1 MILSRAKMSETII
14 KEDSPLPIEGRD
26 LIPKRI
32 KILWA
37 FGAYGVAFMMNAVA
51 GLTFFYLISVLK
63 VSPALAGLVIFVPKL
78 FDAITDPIIGTWSDR
93 LVAGKSRRRP
103 FLFAGAFISA
113 LSFLM
118 VFATPVF
125 DSEILTA
132 AYVFT
137 GLMFLAIGYTLF
149 NIPYMSMPAEM
160 TNDYHER
167 SSIHGYRV
175 IAFQIAAFT
184 TGSIIPFILEEI
196 GRTDWLSY
204 AKVGLVGALMIFATM
219 MIAWAGTANARYT
232 EAPEIRPN
240 PFSEIGHVFKNGHFI
255 RLLLVKFCQLLG
267 IAATIAGFKY
277 FVLYGIGRNFTDLGL
292 YGASVFV
299 AALISVPLIIKL
311 SKRIGKS
318 QTYMV
323 SASFYVIA
331 VASWYFAD
339 PNGEPI
345 KYILMR
351 GVLLGAASTGN
362 VIMAMSMLTDI
373 INYDSKQTQIR
384 REGVFVSFY
393 SFVEKF
399 TFSLG
404 PLILGVAL
412 QWAGY
417 QESLSLEAK
426 KSPEIRHAMLLGVT
440 YVPVIMGLTSIW
452 LLSGYK
458 LKKEDIEG

>member
-1 MILSRAKMSETII
+1 MTDTTAKESEQ
-14 KEDSPLPIEGRD
+14 LPAEAPD
-26 LIPKRI
+26 LIPQRI
-32 KILWA
+32 KVLWA

-51 GLTFFYLISVLK
+51 GLTFFYLISVLN
-63 VSPALAGLVIFVPKL
+63 VSPALAGIVIFLPKL

-93 LVAGKSRRRP
+93 LGGGKSRRRP
-103 FLFAGAFISA
+103 FLFAGAIISG

-118 VFATPVF
+118 VFTTPVF
-125 DSEILTA
+125 DNEMLTA
-132 AYVFT
+132 SYVFT
-137 GLMFLAIGYTLF
+137 GLMLLAIGYTLF

-175 IAFQIAAFT
+175 VAFQIAAFT
-184 TGSIIPFILEEI
+184 TGAIIPFFLEEM
-196 GRTDWLSY
+196 GRTDWMTY
-204 AKVGLVGALMIFATM
+204 AKVGVVGAFLIFSTM
-219 MIAWAGTANARYT
+219 MIAWAGTAKARFT

-267 IAATIAGFKY
+267 VAATIAGFKY
-277 FVLYGIGRNFTDLGL
+277 FVLYGMGRDFSDLGL
-292 YGASVFV
+292 YGISVFV
-299 AALISVPLIIKL
+299 SAIISVPLTVKL

-323 SASFYVIA
+323 SASLYVLA

-339 PNGEPI
+339 PNGEPMS
-345 KYILMR
+345 YILAR

-373 INYDSKQTQIR
+373 INYDANHTNVR
-384 REGVFVSFY
+384 REGIFVSFY

-426 KSPEIRHAMLLGVT
+426 KSLEIRHAMLLGVT
-440 YVPVIMGLTSIW
+440 YVPAIMGLTSIW

-458 LKKEDIEG
+458 LKKEDIDG

>member
-1 MILSRAKMSETII
+1 MSETTI
-14 KEDSPLPIEGRD
+14 KEGSSLPIEDRD
-26 LIPKRI
+26 LIPQRI

-51 GLTFFYLISVLK
+51 GLTFFYLISVLN

-93 LVAGKSRRRP
+93 LAAGKSRRRP
-103 FLFAGAFISA
+103 FLLAGAFISA

-118 VFATPVF
+118 IFTTPMF
-125 DSEILTA
+125 DNETMTA

-137 GLMFLAIGYTLF
+137 ALMFLAIGYTVF

-175 IAFQIAAFT
+175 IAFQVGAFT

-204 AKVGLVGALMIFATM
+204 AKVGVVGAFLIFTTM
-219 MIAWAGTANARYT
+219 MIAWAGTAKARFT
-232 EAPEIRPN
+232 DAPKVRRN
-240 PFSEIGHVFKNGHFI
+240 PFAEIGHVFKNGHFI

-267 IAATIAGFKY
+267 VAATIAGFKY
-277 FVLYGIGRNFTDLGL
+277 FVLYGMGRNFTDLGL
-292 YGASVFV
+292 FGVSVIASGLVF
-299 AALISVPLIIKL
+299 VPLIVKL
-311 SKRIGKS
+311 SKYIGKS
-318 QTYMV
+318 QTYMI

-331 VASWYFAD
+331 VASWYVAD

-345 KYILMR
+345 AYILLR
-351 GVLLGAASTGN
+351 GVFLGAASTGN

-417 QESLSLEAK
+417 QEDLSLEAK
-426 KSPEIRHAMLLGVT
+426 QSPEIRHAMLLGVT